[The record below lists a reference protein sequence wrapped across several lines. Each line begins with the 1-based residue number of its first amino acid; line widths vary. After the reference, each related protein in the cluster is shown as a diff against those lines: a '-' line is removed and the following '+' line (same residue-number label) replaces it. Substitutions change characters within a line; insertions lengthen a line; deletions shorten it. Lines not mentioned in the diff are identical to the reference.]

1 MAIPA
6 SLEGARQMMSLDEN
20 GYIVKRDDVMARPR
34 SSVPTPA
41 HSRILRAIARGLAG
55 GFPPSVKDLADSL
68 GLAGVTSVMPTLRIM
83 ERNGFV
89 NISGGGERGRRR
101 AVILTARGKAAL
113 SIGGLPVLGTVPA
126 GPMREVLSQCDTVID
141 EGDLLR
147 HRPGDFLLV
156 VDGDSMVGDG
166 IMPGDKVLLRPDV
179 QVKEREIAAVQV
191 GDDYRATL
199 KHVHFGP
206 GRSKL
211 TLAASNPKYSPIIV
225 ASAEVRVAG
234 VYRGLVR
241 VCA

>member
-1 MAIPA
+1 
-6 SLEGARQMMSLDEN
+6 MSLDESS
-20 GYIVKRDDVMARPR
+20 YIVKRDDVMARPR
-34 SSVPTPA
+34 SFVPTPA
-41 HSRILRAIARGLAG
+41 HSRILRAISRGLAS

-89 NISGGGERGRRR
+89 NISGGGERGKRR

-126 GPMREVLSQCDTVID
+126 GPMREALSQCDTVID

-156 VDGDSMVGDG
+156 VDGDSMIGDG

-211 TLAASNPKYSPIIV
+211 TLAASNPKYRPIIV